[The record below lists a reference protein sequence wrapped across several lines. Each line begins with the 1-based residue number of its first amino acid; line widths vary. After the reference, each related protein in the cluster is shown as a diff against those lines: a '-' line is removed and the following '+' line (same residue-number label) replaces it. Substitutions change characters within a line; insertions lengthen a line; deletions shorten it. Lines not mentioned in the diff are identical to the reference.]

1 MKRHLALL
9 VFLATLSFAADSMAS
24 GELVFVNLDHL
35 YRNFYR
41 TKLAYTQLNAEAER
55 AKAERATLTEEF
67 DTFKERYEQLRAE
80 AMDDALSEEI
90 RSNKRN
96 ESEDALILL
105 QEKANEIRETEQ
117 RANQQLQKQKMGMDK
132 RLLEQIQSAITTE
145 AQTKGY
151 LGVMNIK
158 NVGATALQ
166 AVMTVPYYDAEAE
179 ITEDILKLLNRGYQ
193 DADETDESAPVA
205 DDTEETTE
213 VTNEQA
219 E

>member
-1 MKRHLALL
+1 MKRHFALL
-9 VFLATLSFAADSMAS
+9 AFVAALSFAADSMAS

-55 AKAERATLTEEF
+55 AKQERAALTAEF
-67 DTFKERYEQLRAE
+67 DAFKERYEQLRAE

-90 RSNKRN
+90 RANKRN

-132 RLLEQIQSAITTE
+132 RLLEQIQAAIKTE

-166 AVMTVPYYDAEAE
+166 AVMTVPYYDEDAE

-193 DADETDESAPVA
+193 ETD
-205 DDTEETTE
+205 DTAVSEPTE
-213 VTNEQA
+213 DVDAEDEANNEQA